1 MSSRDG
7 RQLIERV
14 LEHLNYERAICRD
27 ERDWHAYM
35 AASETCAVIIR
46 NWNRS
51 SFTRKAAA

>member
-27 ERDWHAYM
+27 ERDWFALM

-46 NWNRS
+46 NWNRP
-51 SFTRKAAA
+51 TLLRKAAA